1 MPRDPHPP
9 GIPSPGISQIP
20 HPPGPPSPGTPVPRM
35 SQDPHLPGTPSP
47 GCPGNP
53 ILSMSW
59 DPQDPHSPGPPSPG
73 CLCPGCCRTPILW
86 DPHPPDA
93 PSSGCPG
100 TPTPGTPSPGTS
112 ISRTPLTP
120 LKCPIPGASPPV
132 AILGAPA
139 EDPAPAVFSAD
150 KVPAGLDAIIIGSGI
165 GGLAAAVLLAK
176 AGRRVLV
183 LEQHGKLG
191 GCCHTFS
198 EKGFEFD
205 AGIHYVGQM
214 HEGSMTRFIVDQLT
228 EGQLE
233 WVPMPAAYDA
243 VVLGEPRRSRA
254 HRVLTGEKEYFN
266 GLRERFPG
274 ETAAINKFEQLTKSV
289 VSGMK
294 AVGILKLLPLPLARL
309 LCRSGLLP
317 WLSPFCRMASRSLKD
332 VVDGLTA
339 NAELRAILS
348 YIFPTYGVLPSKASF
363 SMHSVLV
370 NHYLH
375 GAWYP
380 KGGAGEI
387 AFHTIPIIQRAGGN
401 VLGRAPVQSILLDS
415 QGKACGVSVKKGQ
428 EVVKI
433 FAPTI
438 ISDAGL
444 FNTYERLLPAE
455 ARALPEI
462 QSQLGMVKHGE
473 AGFSVFVGLTGSSQ
487 ELGLEATNYFVYPGN
502 NLDEIMK
509 RYLTS
514 SRDEAAKSIP
524 FLFVT
529 CPSAKD
535 PTWEMRH
542 PGKSTLAIV
551 TFAKYEWFEEWK
563 DEPVNKRGDAYE
575 DLKKTF
581 VDAVMEVVFKLYPN
595 IEDKIEYIS
604 GGSPLTNQH
613 YIASPRG
620 EIYGIDHDTTRMR
633 AEAIATMRPQTVV
646 PNLYLTAVP
655 AMWCLGPGGE
665 PRGKRRSF
673 RRHSQSSTTR

>member
-1 MPRDPHPP
+1 RSAM
-9 GIPSPGISQIP
+9 
-20 HPPGPPSPGTPVPRM
+20 GPCALLALALVLLVLLALLRWAWSRGP
-35 SQDPHLPGTPSP
+35 
-47 GCPGNP
+47 NP
-53 ILSMSW
+53 FAA
-59 DPQDPHSPGPPSPG
+59 D
-73 CLCPGCCRTPILW
+73 
-86 DPHPPDA
+86 
-93 PSSGCPG
+93 
-100 TPTPGTPSPGTS
+100 
-112 ISRTPLTP
+112 SRRP
-120 LKCPIPGASPPV
+120 
-132 AILGAPA
+132 
-139 EDPAPAVFSAD
+139 PAPVVTDKAARRAVLKAVFSAD
-150 KVPAGLDAIIIGSGI
+150 KIPAGLDAIVIGSGI

-214 HEGSMTRFIVDQLT
+214 QEGSLARFIVDQLT
-228 EGQLE
+228 EGQLD
-233 WVPMPAAYDA
+233 WAPMPAVYDA
-243 VVLGEPRRSRA
+243 VVLGEPGRSKAYRICSG
-254 HRVLTGEKEYFN
+254 RKGYSDGLKEQ
-266 GLRERFPG
+266 FPG
-274 ETAAINKFEQLTKSV
+274 EVVAVEKFEQLVKSV
-289 VSGMK
+289 SKGIV
-294 AVGILKLLPLPLARL
+294 ALGILKMLPLPLARL

-317 WLSPFCRMASRSLKD
+317 RLSPFCRMASRSLKD

-339 NAELRAILS
+339 NAELRAVFS

-370 NHYLH
+370 NHYLR

-380 KGGAGEI
+380 KGGPGEI
-387 AFHTIPIIQRAGGN
+387 AFHTIPIIQKAGGN

-415 QGKACGVSVKKGQ
+415 QGRACGVSVRKGQ
-428 EVVKI
+428 DLVNI

-438 ISDAGL
+438 VSDAGI

-462 QSQLGMVKHGE
+462 QSQLRMAKHGE
-473 AGFSVFVGLTGSSQ
+473 ASFSVFVGLNGSSK
-487 ELGLEATNYFVYPGN
+487 ELGLEATNYFIYPGN

-514 SRDEAAKSIP
+514 SREEAAKNIP
-524 FLFVT
+524 ILFVT

-535 PTWEMRH
+535 PLWEIRH

-563 DEPVNKRGDAYE
+563 DEQVKKRGDAYE
-575 DLKKTF
+575 DVKKTF
-581 VDAVMEVVFKLYPN
+581 VDAIMQVVFKLYPHV
-595 IEDKIEYIS
+595 EDKVEYIS

-620 EIYGIDHDTTRMR
+620 EIYGMDHDIARMQ
-633 AEAIATMRPQTVV
+633 AEAVAAVRPQTAV
-646 PNLYLTAVP
+646 PNLYLTGQDVFVCGFAG
-655 AMWCLGPGGE
+655 ALQGAFLCASAIL
-665 PRGKRRSF
+665 KRNLYLDVLWLKKRTQATNNKK
-673 RRHSQSSTTR
+673 RD